1 MLLTRPTLILSLPLV
16 LFTASVCLGTSVY
29 VVNGNGQ
36 FGTVD
41 LATGAFGQIGP
52 NTPEPDSGLA
62 PGPTGS
68 LFTLTVSGNLDVIN
82 PANGVTRL
90 IGPTGLGDC
99 TSPASPCG
107 PNSAST
113 IADLGG
119 TLYATDLANNLYRV
133 NPVTGAATMIG
144 PTGIPPLPFTLLA
157 SNPDGTFNVY
167 DQALFSANGKLYA
180 TFDAITINS
189 TTLAVGTVVIPGSL
203 YQIDPTTGIATLIGP
218 TDLGLGAVA
227 DVNGTFYAFKNGA
240 SQLVT
245 LDLANG
251 RTSVVTDFDPAA
263 GIISGA
269 SPTPEPFSIVLCG
282 LGLGAVGVCRLR
294 KRGEA
299 PKRS

>member
-1 MLLTRPTLILSLPLV
+1 
-16 LFTASVCLGTSVY
+16 
-29 VVNGNGQ
+29 
-36 FGTVD
+36 
-41 LATGAFGQIGP
+41 
-52 NTPEPDSGLA
+52 
-62 PGPTGS
+62 
-68 LFTLTVSGNLDVIN
+68 
-82 PANGVTRL
+82 
-90 IGPTGLGDC
+90 
-99 TSPASPCG
+99 
-107 PNSAST
+107 
-113 IADLGG
+113 
-119 TLYATDLANNLYRV
+119 
-133 NPVTGAATMIG
+133 VTGAATIIG

-167 DQALFSANGKLYA
+167 DQALFNANGKLYA
-180 TFDAITINS
+180 TFDAITVNS
-189 TTLAVGTVVIPGSL
+189 TTLEVGTVVIPGSL

-282 LGLGAVGVCRLR
+282 LGLAAVGVCRLR

-299 PKRS
+299 PK

>member
-113 IADLGG
+113 IP
-119 TLYATDLANNLYRV
+119 NWE
-133 NPVTGAATMIG
+133 G
-144 PTGIPPLPFTLLA
+144 PFMQPIWP
-157 SNPDGTFNVY
+157 
-167 DQALFSANGKLYA
+167 
-180 TFDAITINS
+180 TIY
-189 TTLAVGTVVIPGSL
+189 TELT
-203 YQIDPTTGIATLIGP
+203 Q
-218 TDLGLGAVA
+218 
-227 DVNGTFYAFKNGA
+227 
-240 SQLVT
+240 
-245 LDLANG
+245 
-251 RTSVVTDFDPAA
+251 
-263 GIISGA
+263 
-269 SPTPEPFSIVLCG
+269 
-282 LGLGAVGVCRLR
+282 
-294 KRGEA
+294 
-299 PKRS
+299 